1 MRHYKNFYINGQ
13 WVEPNKP
20 DELEVINPSNESI
33 AGIISLGS
41 AVDVDNAVTAAKS
54 AFPKFS
60 VSQPQERL
68 ELLENIL
75 AEFLCRYDEIANAI
89 TEEMGSPNLF
99 ASQEQAA
106 CGNGHLEATIAALA
120 NFKFLEKKQNAQIYK
135 EPIGV
140 CALITPWNWPINQ
153 IVCKVA
159 PALAMG
165 CTMVLKPSEIAPFSA
180 YLFAEVLHKAGVPAG
195 VFNLVNGDGATVG
208 TALAAHP
215 DVDMVSFTGSTRAG
229 IEVAQTAAISVK
241 RVTQELGGK
250 SPNIILDDADLET
263 AISTGVRSCFS
274 NSGQSCDAPTR
285 LLIPESLHDKAREI
299 AIAAAKKL
307 VVGDPSQPTTDLGP
321 VVSQQQFEKIQRL
334 IQIGITEGCE
344 LACGGLGLQEG

>member
-20 DELEVINPSNESI
+20 DDLEVINPSNESI

-106 CGNGHLEATIAALA
+106 C
-120 NFKFLEKKQNAQIYK
+120 
-135 EPIGV
+135 
-140 CALITPWNWPINQ
+140 
-153 IVCKVA
+153 
-159 PALAMG
+159 
-165 CTMVLKPSEIAPFSA
+165 
-180 YLFAEVLHKAGVPAG
+180 
-195 VFNLVNGDGATVG
+195 
-208 TALAAHP
+208 
-215 DVDMVSFTGSTRAG
+215 
-229 IEVAQTAAISVK
+229 
-241 RVTQELGGK
+241 
-250 SPNIILDDADLET
+250 
-263 AISTGVRSCFS
+263 
-274 NSGQSCDAPTR
+274 
-285 LLIPESLHDKAREI
+285 
-299 AIAAAKKL
+299 
-307 VVGDPSQPTTDLGP
+307 
-321 VVSQQQFEKIQRL
+321 
-334 IQIGITEGCE
+334 
-344 LACGGLGLQEG
+344 